1 MAGVKKGKGGSKS
14 KGSKGKESKGNVKRT
29 ASSHQVW
36 HPCLH
41 PCFPLTGPCW
51 QGRLFVAPL

>member
-1 MAGVKKGKGGSKS
+1 MAGVKKGKGGSKG

-36 HPCLH
+36 HC
-41 PCFPLTGPCW
+41 CFYLTDISLAAQTLAIC
-51 QGRLFVAPL
+51 APPS

>member
-14 KGSKGKESKGNVKRT
+14 KGNKGKESKGNVKRT

-36 HPCLH
+36 HPCFQSLE
-41 PCFPLTGPCW
+41 LVW
-51 QGRLFVAPL
+51 QTQAWLSVPPS